1 MQEIAC
7 KYILLFIFL
16 LILQT
21 EYHQPLKI
29 ENMYKKMPFLLLAL
43 AFISCKNGDSD
54 TNEKEK
60 IKSAHWLLGTWEN
73 KSAEGVLS
81 ETWTKTNDSTFQG
94 QSYFIKEKD
103 TIHFETIILQQNGE
117 NLTYNATVKG
127 QNEDKP
133 VSFSLTETSENQL
146 VFENKKHD
154 YPQKISYQKDTKNNL
169 VTIISG
175 ITDGKTTTEK
185 YTLAKSK

>member
-1 MQEIAC
+1 
-7 KYILLFIFL
+7 
-16 LILQT
+16 
-21 EYHQPLKI
+21 
-29 ENMYKKMPFLLLAL
+29 MYKKLTVLLLAL
-43 AFISCKNGDSD
+43 AFISCKNDDSD

-60 IKSAHWLLGTWEN
+60 IKAAHWILGTWEN
-73 KSAEGVLS
+73 KSADGVLS

-103 TIHFETIILQQNGE
+103 TIHFETIVLQQKDE
-117 NLTYNATVKG
+117 ALTYKATVKG

-133 VSFSLTETSENQL
+133 VSFSLTETTENQL